1 MTKLTDSYIN
11 SVDQDG
17 MRNLM
22 LRFPDHWS
30 EIRNETRNLDLEVD
44 FSRVSNICLA
54 GMGGSAIGGDLIRAY
69 SYDTSPVPVNVV
81 RHYEIPEWVGS
92 DTLFIGCSYSG
103 NTEETLSA
111 VNQAVQKGA
120 QIIVVTSG
128 GELMVKAQK
137 NDFDYIKIP
146 GGLPPRAALAYS
158 FIPLFRIFQLFDLIE
173 EGKAELDETEEL
185 LYDQAEMFSDLQ
197 SSEALELARNI
208 KDTLPVIYADDTL
221 MEPVQLRWRGQFE
234 ENAKTL
240 AYGNSFPEMNHNEIV
255 GWDQIA
261 HLTGRLTVLSLRDSE
276 DNKRVSARMDITK
289 DLIED
294 HAVNYHTLHTT
305 GDSRLTRLFSLI
317 QMADWTSLYLALL
330 YEVDPTP
337 VSRIDM
343 LKSKL
348 SELS

>member
-1 MTKLTDSYIN
+1 MKKLTTSYIE
-11 SVDQDG
+11 SVDPEG

-30 EIRNETRNLDLEVD
+30 EIRQKTKNLSLDID
-44 FSRVSNICLA
+44 FNKVANICLA
-54 GMGGSAIGGDLIRAY
+54 GMGGSAIGGDLIKSYA
-69 SYDTSPVPVNVV
+69 YDTSPLPVNII
-81 RHYEIPEWVGS
+81 RHYELPEWVDG

-111 VNQAVQKGA
+111 VNQAIERGA

-128 GELMVKAQK
+128 GELLLKAQK
-137 NDFDYIKIP
+137 NDYDYIKIP

-158 FIPLFRIFQLFDLIE
+158 FVPLFRIFQRFDLVK
-173 EGKAELDETEEL
+173 EGEQALDETEEL
-185 LYDQAEMFSDLQ
+185 LYDQAEMFSDLET
-197 SSEALELARNI
+197 SEPLELARNI
-208 KDTLPVIYADDTL
+208 KDTLPVVYADDTL
-221 MEPVQLRWRGQFE
+221 MEPVQLRWRGQLE

-261 HLTGRLTVLSLRDSE
+261 HLAGRLTVLVLKDTE
-276 DNKRVSARMDITK
+276 DNKQVQARMDITK
-289 DLIED
+289 ELIED
-294 HAVNYHTLHTT
+294 HAVYYHTLETT

-317 QMADWTSLYLALL
+317 QVADWTSFYLAML
-330 YEVDPTP
+330 YQVDPTP

-348 SELS
+348 AELS